1 MPLLPIADGILIGAL
16 AFGVLASHSQQP
28 RDEIGRAHV

>member
-16 AFGVLASHSQQP
+16 AFGALASDTQQP
-28 RDEIGRAHV
+28 RDG